1 MSCFSSRWNL
11 GGQYRVFSILFSQI
25 LTTRQ
30 ATIHQKYLSTHEPA
44 NRTHANLSSLRY
56 LILKKLNLLETR
68 RRTNTQNPL
77 SIYKYITIRKQSL
90 QQLQYRVVAIVNLV
104 SPMYLPLTKAFFMQR
119 IARQPMNRKPYEIN

>member
-1 MSCFSSRWNL
+1 MSCFSSRWNFR
-11 GGQYRVFSILFSQI
+11 GQYRVCSILFSQI

-30 ATIHQKYLSTHEPA
+30 PTIHQKYLSTHEPA

-104 SPMYLPLTKAFFMQR
+104 SPMYLPLTKAFFMPR
-119 IARQPMNRKPYEIN
+119 IARQPMNSKP

>member
-30 ATIHQKYLSTHEPA
+30 PTIHQKYFSTHEPA

-90 QQLQYRVVAIVNLV
+90 QQLQYCVVAIVNLV
-104 SPMYLPLTKAFFMQR
+104 SPMYLPLTKAFFMPR
-119 IARQPMNRKPYEIN
+119 IARQPMTRKP